1 MVTFLTKTDI
11 ILTKKDSTN
20 MEVDMTKMVII
31 LSLKILN
38 KKKYNKINQLS
49 KLSNQLSF
57 NKKNNLFKEVLQT
70 F

>member
-1 MVTFLTKTDI
+1 
-11 ILTKKDSTN
+11 

>member
-49 KLSNQLSF
+49 KLSN
-57 NKKNNLFKEVLQT
+57 
-70 F
+70 